1 MKFLWHDTFRQTF
14 AILPVI
20 LYAEDK
26 IVFDSAQSAAMEE
39 VNSMNKGH
47 YLHYS
52 FGEHLWVQN
61 ISERKQILT
70 QDVSALCTL
79 INTSTSRS

>member
-1 MKFLWHDTFRQTF
+1 
-14 AILPVI
+14 
-20 LYAEDK
+20 
-26 IVFDSAQSAAMEE
+26 
-39 VNSMNKGH
+39 MNKGH

-70 QDVSALCTL
+70 QDVSTLCTL